1 MLMRPSWAELGPSE
15 EIKTKEGHTRPLPL
29 PLSLERQKYNRIGDI
44 LNNTQKVGVVVL

>member
-15 EIKTKEGHTRPLPL
+15 EIKTKEGRPHQASPS
-29 PLSLERQKYNRIGDI
+29 PSLERQKYNRIGDI